1 MNLRISQKI
10 KTKKQIKYLRII
22 IDELLSFKTHIESV
36 KEKITQAIAL
46 LANLKQCVLQ
56 RILKSV
62 YFALFDSHMRYGCQI
77 WWQN

>member
-1 MNLRISQKI
+1 MNKSKN

-36 KEKITQAIAL
+36 KQKVTKAVAL
-46 LANLKQCVLQ
+46 LAILKQCVPL

-77 WWQN
+77 W